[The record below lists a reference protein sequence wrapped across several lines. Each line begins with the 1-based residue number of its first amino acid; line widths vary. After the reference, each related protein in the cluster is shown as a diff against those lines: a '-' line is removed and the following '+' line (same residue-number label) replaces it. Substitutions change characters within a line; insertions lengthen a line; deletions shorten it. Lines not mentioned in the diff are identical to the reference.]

1 VVAKILELLVVF
13 VATGAAGKYEEAFPQ
28 YPP

>member
-13 VATGAAGKYEEAFPQ
+13 VAAVAAGKYEEAFPQ